1 MIGKAFNQST
11 TRGLRLEEYRKKIL
25 LAEKVREFDHILQCM
40 NEMDLLKK
48 LLLNEQQRTS
58 LAFLQK
64 PKNMSVVE
72 TVKKYNTFK
81 ISNTQNLKMVE
92 EYFLKL
98 INENEG
104 NLNEKDQLIF
114 NELNDRI
121 KNNILK
127 KSYKFN
133 INQEN

>member
-1 MIGKAFNQST
+1 LIGKAFNQST